1 MDKGS
6 LGSTWPT
13 LHGLIAV
20 DQQRRNMAQLA
31 AYPAVTLLSTG
42 CCKKS
47 CGVLKVCKGAHSHMA
62 RAIHLYV
69 LFHCCLIYISLS
81 QSVLRLMPFFFNNR
95 LFFMMRL
102 ELSAPLN
109 LLTYTVLYLSLTH
122 ASCYSV
128 R

>member
-1 MDKGS
+1 ME
-6 LGSTWPT
+6 
-13 LHGLIAV
+13 
-20 DQQRRNMAQLA
+20 QLA

-47 CGVLKVCKGAHSHMA
+47 CGVLKVCNGAHSHMA

-81 QSVLRLMPFFFNNR
+81 QSVLRLMPFFFNNS

>member
-1 MDKGS
+1 ME
-6 LGSTWPT
+6 
-13 LHGLIAV
+13 
-20 DQQRRNMAQLA
+20 QLA

-69 LFHCCLIYISLS
+69 LFHCCLINIYISISICLK
-81 QSVLRLMPFFFNNR
+81 VNALLFIFFNNR
-95 LFFMMRL
+95 LFFMLRL